1 MAKWLI
7 NICCFSSIALFVWG
21 CAQIRFK
28 KLDNE
33 GRSMNLRKVFFLK
46 LFKPLIE
53 IAAYFVQ
60 KTSGE
65 KANRNYSKKL
75 LISGNKLHLIPVE
88 FVALKW
94 LAALAGMTVGLCL
107 VLTVQFNFMT
117 FGVLGLLAYFFPDLW
132 LHETITQRKAAIGK
146 ELPFCLD
153 LLALSVEA
161 GMSFQ
166 GAIAKVV
173 EKGAKGTIREEFE
186 KMLQDLRLGLVRREA
201 LLNLAKRTDLYE
213 IRSFTS
219 ALTQADRLGTPLGKA
234 LRIQSD
240 LRRTERFQKI
250 EKMAQEA
257 PVKMLMPLLLFI
269 LPSVFIIILG
279 PVGLKFMAEGM

>member
-1 MAKWLI
+1 MWLI
-7 NICCFSSIALFVWG
+7 NTCCFISIALFIWG
-21 CAQIRFK
+21 CVQIRFNR
-28 KLDNE
+28 LDDE
-33 GRSMNLRKVFFLK
+33 GRSMNLRDAFFLR
-46 LFKPLIE
+46 LLKPLIQ
-53 IAAYFVQ
+53 IVAYFVE
-60 KTSGE
+60 KTSGK
-65 KANRNYSKKL
+65 KANRKYANKL
-75 LISGNKLHLIPVE
+75 LISGNRLHLIPVE

-94 LAALAGMTVGLCL
+94 LAALAGMAAGLYL
-107 VLTVQFNFMT
+107 VMIIHFNFLAI
-117 FGVLGLLAYFFPDLW
+117 GVLGLLAYFFPDLY
-132 LHETITQRKAAIGK
+132 LRETITKRKAAIGK
-146 ELPFCLD
+146 ELPFCMD

-173 EKGAKGTIREEFE
+173 EKGAKGVIREELE

-219 ALTQADRLGTPLGKA
+219 ALVQADRLGTPLGKA

>member
-1 MAKWLI
+1 MWLI
-7 NICCFSSIALFVWG
+7 NLCCFISITLFVWG
-21 CAQIRFK
+21 CIQIRLK
-28 KLDNE
+28 KLEDE
-33 GRSMNLRKVFFLK
+33 DHSMNLGKGFLINSI
-46 LFKPLIE
+46 KPLIQ
-53 IAAYFVQ
+53 IVAYFVN
-60 KTSGE
+60 KISGE
-65 KANRNYSKKL
+65 KANRKYSKKL
-75 LISGNKLHLIPVE
+75 LVSGNKLHLVPVE

-94 LAALAGMTVGLCL
+94 LCALVGIAGGIYL
-107 VLTVQFNFMT
+107 VMIAHINFLAI
-117 FGVLGLLAYFFPDLW
+117 FFLGLFAYFYPDLW
-132 LHETITQRKAAIGK
+132 LHETTAKRKTLISK
-146 ELPFCLD
+146 ELPFCMD

-173 EKGAKGTIREEFE
+173 EKGARGAIREELE

-201 LLNLAKRTDLYE
+201 LLALSQRTDLYE
-213 IRSFTS
+213 IRAFTS
-219 ALTQADRLGTPLGKA
+219 ALIQADRLGTPLGNA

-240 LRRTERFQKI
+240 LRRTERFQKL

-257 PVKMLMPLLLFI
+257 PVKMLMPLMLFI

>member
-1 MAKWLI
+1 MWLI
-7 NICCFSSIALFVWG
+7 NTCCFASIMLFVWG
-21 CAQIRFK
+21 CVQIRFK
-28 KLDNE
+28 KLDDEN
-33 GRSMNLRKVFFLK
+33 RRMNLGKGFLINR
-46 LFKPLIE
+46 LRPVIE
-53 IAAYFVQ
+53 VVAYIVN
-60 KTSGE
+60 KINGE
-65 KANRNYSKKL
+65 KVNQKYSQKL
-75 LISGNKLHLIPVE
+75 LVSGNKFQLIPVE

-94 LAALAGMTVGLCL
+94 MSAAGGMAAGLYLVMIADVNFLAIAL
-107 VLTVQFNFMT
+107 
-117 FGVLGLLAYFFPDLW
+117 LGLFAHYYPDLW
-132 LHETITQRKAAIGK
+132 LREKTMARKAAMTK
-146 ELPFCLD
+146 ELPFCMD

-173 EKGAKGTIREEFE
+173 EKGARGAIRDELE

-201 LLNLAKRTDLYE
+201 LLALSRRTGLYE
-213 IRSFTS
+213 IRAFTS
-219 ALTQADRLGTPLGKA
+219 ALIQADRLGTPIGHA

-240 LRRTERFQKI
+240 LRRTERFQKT

-269 LPSVFIIILG
+269 LPAVFIIILG